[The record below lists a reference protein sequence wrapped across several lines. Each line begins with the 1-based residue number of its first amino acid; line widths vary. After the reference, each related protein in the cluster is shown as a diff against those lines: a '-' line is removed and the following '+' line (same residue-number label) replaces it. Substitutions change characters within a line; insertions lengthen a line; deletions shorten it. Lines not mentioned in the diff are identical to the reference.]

1 LQRSHKIALRI
12 AIALFA
18 YSFIAIKVGW
28 NGRGDISNILEE
40 SLSSQNLCWVILTI
54 ALMPIVWAL
63 EAIKWRFILSDYTPI
78 SFWRSWRSVW
88 YGVVAGHLTPNRIGE
103 PIGRLALIEPEAR
116 GKAGFLA
123 IWCSFTQQMATLL
136 FGLIGIV
143 WWLGAKGF
151 NLLPSSIPNWLIVA
165 VVLLWIIFLLFGI
178 FKINWLSRWFEHFQW
193 FQRLLNS
200 EKLNLRIKLSTY
212 LLVQLIS
219 ILRYAIFSTQYVI
232 LLRLFGVA
240 ANPIDLY
247 AIVALTYFFTSLIP
261 TFSASEIGVK
271 AGFAIWF
278 AAMVSDNALGVTA
291 ASLFLWILNLA
302 IPALIAA
309 WFPWK
314 GEE

>member
-1 LQRSHKIALRI
+1 
-12 AIALFA
+12 
-18 YSFIAIKVGW
+18 
-28 NGRGDISNILEE
+28 
-40 SLSSQNLCWVILTI
+40 
-54 ALMPIVWAL
+54 MPIAWAL
-63 EAIKWRFILSDYTPI
+63 EAIKWRFILSDYTHI

-116 GKAGFLA
+116 GKAGLLA

-143 WWLGAKGF
+143 WWLVVRGF
-151 NLLPSSIPNWLIVA
+151 NLLPSTIPGWLIVV
-165 VVLLWIIFLLFGI
+165 VVLLWIAFLFFGI
-178 FKINWLSRWFEHFQW
+178 FRIQWVARGVEHFRW
-193 FQRLLNS
+193 SQRILHHERL
-200 EKLNLRIKLSTY
+200 ELKIKLPTY
-212 LLVQLIS
+212 LVVQLIS
-219 ILRYAIFSTQYVI
+219 LVRYAIFSTQYVI
-232 LLRLFGVA
+232 LLHLFGVVA
-240 ANPIDLY
+240 DTIDLY

-291 ASLFLWILNLA
+291 ASLFLWVLNLA

>member
-1 LQRSHKIALRI
+1 
-12 AIALFA
+12 
-18 YSFIAIKVGW
+18 
-28 NGRGDISNILEE
+28 
-40 SLSSQNLCWVILTI
+40 
-54 ALMPIVWAL
+54 MPIVWAL
-63 EAIKWRFILSDYTPI
+63 EAIKWRYVLSEYTRI

-116 GKAGFLA
+116 GKAGLLA

-143 WWLGAKGF
+143 WWLSVKDF
-151 NLLPSSIPNWLIVA
+151 NLLPSSIPGWLIIA

-178 FKINWLSRWFEHFQW
+178 FRINWLSRWVEHFHWVQKLLHSE
-193 FQRLLNS
+193 RLNF
-200 EKLNLRIKLSTY
+200 RVRFSTY
-212 LLVQLIS
+212 LVVQLIS
-219 ILRYAIFSTQYVI
+219 ILRYVVFSTQYVI
-232 LLRLFGVA
+232 LLRLFGVEA
-240 ANPIDLY
+240 ALFDLY

-261 TFSASEIGVK
+261 TFSASEVGVK
-271 AGFAIWF
+271 TGFAIWF

-291 ASLFLWILNLA
+291 ASLILWVLNLA
-302 IPALIAA
+302 IPALIAV

>member
-1 LQRSHKIALRI
+1 MQRSHKIALRI

-18 YSFIAIKVGW
+18 YSFIAIKIGW
-28 NGRGDISNILEE
+28 NGLVNISNILEE
-40 SLSSQNLCWVILTI
+40 SLSSQNLYLVILAI

-63 EAIKWRFILSDYTPI
+63 EAIKWQFILSDYTQI
-78 SFWRSWRSVW
+78 SFGRSWRSVW

-136 FGLIGIV
+136 FGLVGIAWWIGI
-143 WWLGAKGF
+143 KGF
-151 NLLPSSIPNWLIVA
+151 NLLPSSIPNWLIIV

-178 FKINWLSRWFEHFQW
+178 FKTNWLSRWFEHFQC
-193 FQRLLNS
+193 FKRLLHR

-232 LLRLFGVA
+232 LLRIFGVA
-240 ANPIDLY
+240 ANPFDLY